1 MILVLDTNVVVA
13 GLLWHGAPNRLLQVA
28 IDRRIELATS
38 VALLE
43 ELERVLT
50 RAKFAKQLA
59 RQSVSPRMLLDRY
72 AIISDAVVPASIP
85 RVARYPDDDRIL
97 ACAIAGQADLVVS
110 GDSDLLNLK
119 AYQRIPIVGV
129 SEALSRLRRG

>member
-1 MILVLDTNVVVA
+1 VILVLDTNVVVA

-85 RVARYPDDDRIL
+85 RVARDPDDDRIL

>member
-1 MILVLDTNVVVA
+1 
-13 GLLWHGAPNRLLQVA
+13 
-28 IDRRIELATS
+28 
-38 VALLE
+38 
-43 ELERVLT
+43 
-50 RAKFAKQLA
+50 
-59 RQSVSPRMLLDRY
+59 MLLDRY

-85 RVARYPDDDRIL
+85 RVARDPDDDRIL

-129 SEALSRLRRG
+129 SEALSRLPRG

>member
-1 MILVLDTNVVVA
+1 VILVLDTNVVVA

-85 RVARYPDDDRIL
+85 RVARDPDDDRIL

-129 SEALSRLRRG
+129 SEALSRLPRG

>member
-85 RVARYPDDDRIL
+85 RVARDPDDDRIL

-129 SEALSRLRRG
+129 SEALSRLPRG